1 MTIIAEKT
9 FLVEGTQKRAWDCL
23 TKALLRAMPLEQM
36 NFINERSFSALLIMK
51 MSPLTL
57 PMRVNLEIT
66 ELEEPERMISK
77 IKAEGLRGLIRF
89 EQKTSFTLHATGPE
103 QTQIEGKMAAE
114 SMSFVLRFFLNRK
127 VKSFARESLDQVE
140 SLLKQWI

>member
-9 FLVEGTQKRAWDCL
+9 FLVEGSQKRAWDCL

-36 NFINERSFSALLIMK
+36 NFINERSFSALLM
-51 MSPLTL
+51 MEMGPLSL
-57 PMRVNLEIT
+57 PVRMNLEIT

-77 IKAEGLRGLIRF
+77 IKAVGMIGLIRF
-89 EQKTSFTLHATGPE
+89 EQTTSFSLHATGPG
-103 QTQIEGKMAAE
+103 QTQIMGKMAAE
-114 SMSFVLRFFLNRK
+114 NMSFVLNFFLLKK
-127 VKSFARESLDQVE
+127 VKNFARQSLDQVE

>member
-1 MTIIAEKT
+1 
-9 FLVEGTQKRAWDCL
+9 
-23 TKALLRAMPLEQM
+23 
-36 NFINERSFSALLIMK
+36 
-51 MSPLTL
+51 
-57 PMRVNLEIT
+57 
-66 ELEEPERMISK
+66 
-77 IKAEGLRGLIRF
+77 LIRF